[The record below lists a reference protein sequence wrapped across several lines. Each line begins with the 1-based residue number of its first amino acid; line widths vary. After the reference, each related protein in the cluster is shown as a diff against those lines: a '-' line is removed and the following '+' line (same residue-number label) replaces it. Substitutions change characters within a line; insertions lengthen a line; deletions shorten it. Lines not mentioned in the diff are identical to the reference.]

1 MEKRDAL
8 ILLLMAGA
16 VAYGTHANWHTIRDK
31 LGLED
36 QRPGNLQAIELAKN
50 AKSLDKCDTNAKV
63 LKDRDANGEIKVE
76 AGAWRATELADLRIR
91 VTCKFSVLGEQHVHR
106 FVVDNASGAVSYEGL
121 DQAAPAPR

>member
-1 MEKRDAL
+1 
-8 ILLLMAGA
+8 MAGA